1 MSANKY
7 IGLTI
12 GPIIKTI
19 ENARSTGEL
28 WGSSYIFSYMM
39 KKIICEL
46 INRDKTIRD
55 RFIVPCVDKIIKVN
69 EDKEIKIFEIG
80 NKVGLFHDR
89 FIFQS
94 KDDDF
99 DKLRSVV
106 EDVKKCFA
114 EKILGELI
122 KIQKEKKLENTDE
135 IKRYLKDF
143 FKIYY
148 VEVKVDL
155 DNEEESE
162 SNIILKV
169 SKYLD
174 AIELREKFNS
184 QENENYLFEILDNK
198 RIKNTFLASDAYGEN
213 DKIKKYP
220 SLLNI
225 AAQELLDT
233 EEAKNKNDDEELKEY
248 LANNFKDDIRKYHEF
263 VALVQVDGD
272 FMSKAIT
279 GLKDKHSYKDFSEK
293 LLIHAV
299 EASNIIKDYGGFT
312 IYAGGDDLLFL
323 APLANSKATGEYNN
337 IFKLFN
343 GLSQKFNESFSEYI
357 DENRKENPSV
367 SFGVSIVRYNFPLYY
382 ALEEARNLLF
392 SKAKK
397 FESNTQKKNAI
408 AFKVIKSSGES
419 FESILGQSDESYKKF
434 NKIFKSLFNN
444 LNKNDDEKTIKD
456 YLNRIHIKL
465 LKDKVILDKINGDEG
480 MVNNYFKNNYNE
492 AIHKT
497 QEIEEFLEL
506 IKGFIGS
513 VYSETK
519 DNNNNKT
526 FKDEN
531 KPEIDIN
538 VCMEK
543 IHSCLKLIKFMN
555 EDSELRNFKK
565 EGKINE

>member
-1 MSANKY
+1 LSANKY

-19 ENARSTGEL
+19 EDARSTGEL

-39 KKIICEL
+39 KKIIYGL
-46 INRDKTIRD
+46 IDKDKSIKD
-55 RFIVPCVDKIIKVN
+55 RFIVPCVDEISDKNKKIN
-69 EDKEIKIFEIG
+69 IFGTG

-94 KDDDF
+94 TGDDF
-99 DKLRSVV
+99 ENLKAVVQSVK
-106 EDVKKCFA
+106 ERFAKDILDELKK
-114 EKILGELI
+114 IY
-122 KIQKEKKLENTDE
+122 KEENLENADE
-135 IKRYLKDF
+135 IKKYLEDF

-148 VEVKVDL
+148 VEVEVDL
-155 DNEEESE
+155 DNKDDEER
-162 SNIILKV
+162 NIILKV

-184 QENENYLFEILDNK
+184 QENKNYLFEILDNK

-233 EEAKNKNDDEELKEY
+233 EEAKNKNEDEELKEY
-248 LANNFKDDIRKYHEF
+248 LAKNFKDDIRKYHEF

-272 FMSKAIT
+272 SMSKVIT
-279 GLKDKHSYKDFSEK
+279 DLKDRNDYKNFSKK

-323 APLANSKATGEYNN
+323 APLANSKVAGDYRN
-337 IFKLFN
+337 IFELFN

-357 DENRKENPSV
+357 DENKKENPSI

-397 FESNTQKKNAI
+397 FESNTKKKNAI
-408 AFKVIKSSGES
+408 AFKVIKNSGES

-434 NKIFKSLFNN
+434 NNIFKSPFNN

-456 YLNRIHIKL
+456 YLNRIHIKVL
-465 LKDKVILDKINGDEG
+465 NDKVILDKINGDEALL
-480 MVNNYFKNNYNE
+480 NNYFKNNYNE

-497 QEIEEFLEL
+497 QEIEAFLEL

-513 VYSETK
+513 VYSESK
-519 DNNNNKT
+519 DINNK
-526 FKDEN
+526 KIVEGEN

-538 VCMEK
+538 LCMEK

-555 EDSELRNFKK
+555 EDSELRNFNKD
-565 EGKINE
+565 GKINE